1 MGMCPKSKESPYA
14 WTAMWKK
21 RRIKLDFPATLQVAK
36 RLPIAGSVAN
46 KYRAKVRYVKE
57 IANELWVTQR
67 YANLQQLLERLTVT

>member
-1 MGMCPKSKESPYA
+1 MDRSKCNHRPYPC
-14 WTAMWKK
+14 TAILKIS
-21 RRIKLDFPATLQVAK
+21 RIKLDLPATLQVAK

-67 YANLQQLLERLTVT
+67 YADLQQLLERLTVT